1 MNHSTLVVVVLPG
14 SAPLLE
20 ADVAGRPAG
29 DYLYASL
36 AQCQKVDVWRSSPGD
51 THAVDQPATQGV
63 LIVDARAGFFQ
74 GALSALLARTGGAK
88 RVLRIVRGAPPASAA
103 QPSVTTLAVYLPS
116 GEVKPRLCG
125 STGTITHEVL
135 TRVLRSTA
143 IANEDFVEA
152 SRLDPSASPLWI
164 ESYEALAE
172 LERRVFLARA
182 AAAMKQGVR
191 IRDPKTLYVRGALAC
206 GSGVEIEANVVID
219 GDVTLGH
226 GVKLSANSIVR
237 SASIGD
243 HTCIRA
249 FSLVEHATIGARAFV
264 GPYGRIRPGSTIGDG
279 VQIGNFVEIKN
290 SQIGAGSR
298 INHHSFIGDARLA
311 DFVTVGAGTITCN
324 HDGTGTTETVI
335 EEGAY
340 IGSACSLVAPLRI
353 GAGATIGAGSTIT
366 HDVPAAKLTLARS
379 PQTTIAD
386 WRGPRSRR
394 QKQ

>member
-1 MNHSTLVVVVLPG
+1 MKHSALVVVVLPG
-14 SAPLLE
+14 SAPLLK

-29 DYLYASL
+29 DYLHESL
-36 AQCQKVDVWRSSPGD
+36 AQCLEADVWRSSPGD
-51 THAVDQPATQGV
+51 THPIDQLATRGV
-63 LIVDARAGFFQ
+63 LIIDARAGFFQ

-88 RVLRIVRGAPPASAA
+88 RVLRFVRGATPASAA
-103 QPSVTTLAVYLPS
+103 QPSVTTLAVHLPP
-116 GEVKPRLCG
+116 GEVKPQLCG

-143 IANEDFVEA
+143 IANEDLVET
-152 SRLDPSASPLWI
+152 SQLDPSAPALWI
-164 ESYEALAE
+164 ESYEDLAE
-172 LERRVFLARA
+172 LERRVFLDPP

-191 IRDPKTLYVRGALAC
+191 IRHPKTLYIRGALAC

-226 GVKLSANSIVR
+226 GVKLGANSIIR

-243 HTCIRA
+243 HTCIYP
-249 FSLVEHATIGARAFV
+249 FSVVEHATIGARGLL
-264 GPYGRIRPGSTIGDG
+264 GPYGRIRPGSTLGDG

-298 INHHSFIGDARLA
+298 INHHAFIGDARLA
-311 DFVTVGAGTITCN
+311 DRVTVGAGTITCN

-366 HDVPAAKLTLARS
+366 RDVPAAKLTLARTR
-379 PQTTIAD
+379 QTTIAD